1 MSFESLFVAMAPASG
16 QSQQSPAHFMVM
28 MGIFFAILYVMMIR
42 PQQRKEKARRALLA
56 AVKKGDRVLFAG
68 GILGEVAQV
77 EEKTL
82 KIKIADNVRV
92 EVARGA
98 VSAVLGKDEEVSDPV
113 AP

>member
-16 QSQQSPAHFMVM
+16 QSQQSAFGFPGM
-28 MGIFFAILYVMMIR
+28 MLIFFAILYVMMIR
-42 PQQRKEKARRALLA
+42 PQQRKEKERRALLA
-56 AVKKGDRVLFAG
+56 NVKKGDRVLFSG
-68 GILGEVAQV
+68 GIVGEVVQT

-98 VSAVLGKDEEVSDPV
+98 INAVLAKDEAVSDV
-113 AP
+113 ATP